1 MCSAEEENT
10 DEVMAM
16 LERFFDVKIVGGIC
30 SAALESWGLL
40 ASTLD
45 DEALASSDALD
56 RFVRR
61 LQMDWWGSVLMLLR

>member
-1 MCSAEEENT
+1 VCSAEEENT
-10 DEVMAM
+10 DEVMTM
-16 LERFFDVKIVGGIC
+16 LEKFFDVKIVGGIC

-45 DEALASSDALD
+45 DEALASSEVLD

-61 LQMDWWGSVLMLLR
+61 LQTDWRCSILMLW